1 MAEVYI
7 PNRDLIKN
15 LKWNTGTSGSPTY
28 TAVCTTSEIGIDIDL
43 ETKDWYVF
51 CDALQR
57 RLVTG
62 GSVTLSGTIKLDVN
76 NAAEMDMLGTIH
88 TMIASGTIAQFN
100 NKSIQF
106 DLLTSYTSDTLTY
119 TTYTA
124 NVNVSFSDLGG
135 AAEDE
140 AEFSFEMTLIGTAT
154 TTASV

>member
-15 LKWNTGTSGSPTY
+15 LKWNTGTTSSPTY
-28 TAVCTTSEIGIDIDL
+28 TNVCTTSEIGIDIDL

-57 RLVTG
+57 KLVTG
-62 GSVTLSGTIKLDVN
+62 GSVTLSGTVKLDVN
-76 NAAEMDMLGTIH
+76 NEAEMDMLGTIH

-100 NKSIQF
+100 NKSIKF
-106 DLLTSYTSDTLTY
+106 DLLSAYTSDTLTY

-154 TTASV
+154 AG

>member
-15 LKWNTGTSGSPTY
+15 LKWNTGTTSNPTY
-28 TAVCTTSEIGIDIDL
+28 TNVCTTSEIGIDIDL

-57 RLVTG
+57 KLVTG
-62 GSVTLSGTIKLDVN
+62 GSVTLSGTVKLDVN
-76 NAAEMDMLGTIH
+76 NTAEMDMLGTIH

-106 DLLTSYTSDTLTY
+106 DLLSAYTSDTLTY

-154 TTASV
+154 AGS

>member
-15 LKWNTGTSGSPTY
+15 LKWNTGTSSKPEY
-28 TAVCTTSEIGIDIDL
+28 TNVCTTSEIGIDIDL

-57 RLVTG
+57 KLVTG
-62 GSVTLSGTIKLDVN
+62 GSVTLSGTVKLDVN
-76 NAAEMDMLGTIH
+76 NTAEMDMLGTIH

-100 NKSIQF
+100 NKSIKF
-106 DLLTSYTSDTLTY
+106 DLLSAYTSDTLTY

-154 TTASV
+154 AGS

>member
-15 LKWNTGTSGSPTY
+15 LKWNTGTTSSPTY
-28 TAVCTTSEIGIDIDL
+28 TNVCTTSEVGIDIDL

-57 RLVTG
+57 KLVTG
-62 GSVTLSGTIKLDVN
+62 GAVTLSGTVKLDVN
-76 NAAEMDMLGTIH
+76 NTAEMDMLGTIH

-106 DLLTSYTSDTLTY
+106 DLLSAYTSDTLTY

-154 TTASV
+154 TS

>member
-15 LKWNTGTSGSPTY
+15 LKWNTGTTSSPTY
-28 TAVCTTSEIGIDIDL
+28 TNVCTTSEIGIDIDL
-43 ETKDWYVF
+43 ETKDWYVY

-57 RLVTG
+57 KLVTG
-62 GSVTLSGTIKLDVN
+62 GSVTLSGTVKLDVN
-76 NAAEMDMLGTIH
+76 NEAEMDMLGTIH

-100 NKSIQF
+100 NKSIKF
-106 DLLTSYTSDTLTY
+106 DLLSAYTSDTLTY

-154 TTASV
+154 AG

>member
-15 LKWNTGTSGSPTY
+15 LKWNTGTTASPTY
-28 TAVCTTSEIGIDIDL
+28 TNVCTTSEVGIDIDL

-57 RLVTG
+57 KLVTG
-62 GSVTLSGTIKLDVN
+62 GSVTLSGTVKLDVN

-106 DLLTSYTSDTLTY
+106 DLLSAYTSDTLTY

-140 AEFSFEMTLIGTAT
+140 AEFAFEMTLIGTAT
-154 TTASV
+154 TS

>member
-15 LKWNTGTSGSPTY
+15 LKWNTGTTSNPTY
-28 TAVCTTSEIGIDIDL
+28 TNICTTSEIGIDIDL

-76 NAAEMDMLGTIH
+76 NAAEMDMLGTVH

-100 NKSIQF
+100 NKSIKF
-106 DLLTSYTSDTLTY
+106 DLLSAYTSDTLTY

-124 NVNVSFSDLGG
+124 DVNVSFSDLGG

-154 TTASV
+154 AG

>member
-15 LKWNTGTSGSPTY
+15 LKWNTGTSSKPEY
-28 TAVCTTSEIGIDIDL
+28 TNICTTSEIGIDIDL

-57 RLVTG
+57 KLVTG
-62 GSVTLSGTIKLDVN
+62 GSVTLSGTVKLDVN
-76 NAAEMDMLGTIH
+76 NTAEMDMLGTIH

-106 DLLTSYTSDTLTY
+106 DLLSAYTSDTLTY

-154 TTASV
+154 AGA

>member
-15 LKWNTGTSGSPTY
+15 LKWNTGTTSNPTY
-28 TAVCTTSEIGIDIDL
+28 TNVCTTSEIGIDIDL

-76 NAAEMDMLGTIH
+76 NDAEMDMLGTIH

-106 DLLTSYTSDTLTY
+106 DLLSAYTSDTLTY

-154 TTASV
+154 TS

>member
-15 LKWNTGTSGSPTY
+15 LKWNTGTTSNPTY
-28 TAVCTTSEIGIDIDL
+28 TNVCTTSEVGIDIDL

-57 RLVTG
+57 KLVTG

-76 NAAEMDMLGTIH
+76 NTAEMDMLGTIH

-100 NKSIQF
+100 NKSIKF
-106 DLLTSYTSDTLTY
+106 DLLSAYTSDTLTY

-124 NVNVSFSDLGG
+124 DVNVSFSDLGG

-154 TTASV
+154 TS

>member
-15 LKWNTGTSGSPTY
+15 LKWNTGTSSSPTY
-28 TAVCTTSEIGIDIDL
+28 TNVCTTSEIGIDIDL

-57 RLVTG
+57 KLVTG
-62 GSVTLSGTIKLDVN
+62 GSVTLSGTVKLDVN
-76 NAAEMDMLGTIH
+76 NEAEMDMLGTIH

-106 DLLTSYTSDTLTY
+106 DLLSAYTSDTLTY

-154 TTASV
+154 AGS

>member
-15 LKWNTGTSGSPTY
+15 LKWNTGTTSNPTY
-28 TAVCTTSEIGIDIDL
+28 TNVCTTSEIGIDIDL

-106 DLLTSYTSDTLTY
+106 DLLSAYTSDTLTY

-154 TTASV
+154 TS

>member
-15 LKWNTGTSGSPTY
+15 LKWNTGTTSSPSY
-28 TAVCTTSEIGIDIDL
+28 TNVCTTSEVGIDIDL

-76 NAAEMDMLGTIH
+76 NPAEMDMLGTIH

-106 DLLTSYTSDTLTY
+106 DLLSAYTSDTLTY

-154 TTASV
+154 AGS

>member
-15 LKWNTGTSGSPTY
+15 LKWNTGTSSNPTY
-28 TAVCTTSEIGIDIDL
+28 TNVCTTSEVGIDIDL
-43 ETKDWYVF
+43 ETKDWYTF

-106 DLLTSYTSDTLTY
+106 DLLSAYTSDTLTY

-154 TTASV
+154 TS

>member
-7 PNRDLIKN
+7 PNRDLMKN
-15 LKWNTGTSGSPTY
+15 LKWNTGTSSSPTY
-28 TAVCTTSEIGIDIDL
+28 TNVCTTSEIGIDIDL

-57 RLVTG
+57 KLVTG
-62 GSVTLSGTIKLDVN
+62 GSVTLSGTVKLDVN
-76 NAAEMDMLGTIH
+76 NTAEMNMLGTIH

-106 DLLTSYTSDTLTY
+106 DLLSAYTSDTLTY

-124 NVNVSFSDLGG
+124 DVNVSFSDLGG

-154 TTASV
+154 ASA

>member
-15 LKWNTGTSGSPTY
+15 LKWNTGTSSKPEY
-28 TAVCTTSEIGIDIDL
+28 TNVCTTSEIGIDIDL

-57 RLVTG
+57 KLVTG
-62 GSVTLSGTIKLDVN
+62 GSVTLSGTVKLDVN
-76 NAAEMDMLGTIH
+76 NTAEMDMLGTIH

-106 DLLTSYTSDTLTY
+106 DLLSAYTSDTLTY

-154 TTASV
+154 AG

>member
-15 LKWNTGTSGSPTY
+15 LKWYTGTTSNPTY
-28 TAVCTTSEIGIDIDL
+28 TNVCTTSEIGIDIDL
-43 ETKDWYVF
+43 ETKDWYVY

-62 GSVTLSGTIKLDVN
+62 GAVTLSGTIKLDVN
-76 NAAEMDMLGTIH
+76 NTAEMDMLGTIH

-106 DLLTSYTSDTLTY
+106 DLLTSYSSDTLTY

-154 TTASV
+154 TS

>member
-15 LKWNTGTSGSPTY
+15 LKWNTGTSSKPEY
-28 TAVCTTSEIGIDIDL
+28 TNVCTTSEIGIDIDL

-57 RLVTG
+57 KLVTG
-62 GSVTLSGTIKLDVN
+62 GSVTLSGTVKLDVN
-76 NAAEMDMLGTIH
+76 NTAEMDMLGTIH

-100 NKSIQF
+100 NKSIKF
-106 DLLTSYTSDTLTY
+106 DLLSAYTSDTLTY

-154 TTASV
+154 AG

>member
-15 LKWNTGTSGSPTY
+15 LKWNTGTSSSPTY
-28 TAVCTTSEIGIDIDL
+28 TNVCTTSEIGIDIDL
-43 ETKDWYVF
+43 ETKDWYTF

-57 RLVTG
+57 KLVTG
-62 GSVTLSGTIKLDVN
+62 GSVTLSGTVKLDVN
-76 NAAEMDMLGTIH
+76 NEAEMDMLGTIH

-100 NKSIQF
+100 NKSIKF
-106 DLLTSYTSDTLTY
+106 DLLSAYTSDTLTY

-154 TTASV
+154 AG

>member
-15 LKWNTGTSGSPTY
+15 LKWNTGTTSNPTY
-28 TAVCTTSEIGIDIDL
+28 TNVCTTSEVGIDIDL
-43 ETKDWYVF
+43 ETKDWYTF

-57 RLVTG
+57 KLVTG

-76 NAAEMDMLGTIH
+76 NTAEMDMLGTIH

-100 NKSIQF
+100 NKSIKF
-106 DLLTSYTSDTLTY
+106 DLLSAYTSDTLTY

-154 TTASV
+154 TS

>member
-15 LKWNTGTSGSPTY
+15 LKWNTGTTSNPTY
-28 TAVCTTSEIGIDIDL
+28 TNVCTTSEVGIDIDL

-106 DLLTSYTSDTLTY
+106 DLLSAYTSDTLTY

-154 TTASV
+154 TS

>member
-15 LKWNTGTSGSPTY
+15 LKWNTGTSSKPEY
-28 TAVCTTSEIGIDIDL
+28 TNVCTTSEIGIDIDL

-57 RLVTG
+57 KLVTG
-62 GSVTLSGTIKLDVN
+62 GSVTLSGTVKLDVN
-76 NAAEMDMLGTIH
+76 NTAEMDMLGTIH

-106 DLLTSYTSDTLTY
+106 DLLSAYTSDTLTY

-154 TTASV
+154 AGS

>member
-1 MAEVYI
+1 M
-7 PNRDLIKN
+7 IKN
-15 LKWNTGTSGSPTY
+15 LKWNTGTSSNPTY
-28 TAVCTTSEIGIDIDL
+28 TNVCTTSEVGIDIDL

-76 NAAEMDMLGTIH
+76 NTAEMDMLGTIH

-106 DLLTSYTSDTLTY
+106 DLLSAYTSDTLTY

-154 TTASV
+154 TS

>member
-15 LKWNTGTSGSPTY
+15 LKWNTGTTSSPSY
-28 TAVCTTSEIGIDIDL
+28 TNVCTTSEVGIDIDL

-76 NAAEMDMLGTIH
+76 NTAEMDMLGTIH

-106 DLLTSYTSDTLTY
+106 DLLSAYTSDTLTY

-154 TTASV
+154 AGS

>member
-15 LKWNTGTSGSPTY
+15 LKWNTGTTSNPTY
-28 TAVCTTSEIGIDIDL
+28 TNVCTTSEVGIDIDL
-43 ETKDWYVF
+43 ETKDWYTF

-57 RLVTG
+57 KLVTG
-62 GSVTLSGTIKLDVN
+62 GSVTLSGTVKLDVN
-76 NAAEMDMLGTIH
+76 NTAEMDMLGTIH

-106 DLLTSYTSDTLTY
+106 DLLSAYTSDTLTY

-154 TTASV
+154 AGS

>member
-15 LKWNTGTSGSPTY
+15 LKWNTGTSANPTY
-28 TAVCTTSEIGIDIDL
+28 TNVCTTSEIGIDIDL
-43 ETKDWYVF
+43 ETKDWYVC

-62 GSVTLSGTIKLDVN
+62 GSVTLSGTIKLDVD

-100 NKSIQF
+100 NKSIKF
-106 DLLTSYTSDTLTY
+106 DLLSSYSSDTLTY

-124 NVNVSFSDLGG
+124 DVNVSFSDLGG

-154 TTASV
+154 AG

>member
-15 LKWNTGTSGSPTY
+15 LKWNTGTTSSPTY
-28 TAVCTTSEIGIDIDL
+28 TNVCTTSEVGIDIDL

-106 DLLTSYTSDTLTY
+106 DLLTSYSSDTLTY

-154 TTASV
+154 AGS

>member
-15 LKWNTGTSGSPTY
+15 LKWNTGTTSNPTY
-28 TAVCTTSEIGIDIDL
+28 TNICTTSEIGIDIDL
-43 ETKDWYVF
+43 ETKDWYVY

-76 NAAEMDMLGTIH
+76 NAAEMDMLGTVH

-100 NKSIQF
+100 NKSIKF
-106 DLLTSYTSDTLTY
+106 DLLSAYTSDTLTY

-124 NVNVSFSDLGG
+124 DVNVSFSDLGG

-154 TTASV
+154 AG

>member
-15 LKWNTGTSGSPTY
+15 LKWNTGTTSSPTY
-28 TAVCTTSEIGIDIDL
+28 TNVCTTSEIGIDIDL

-57 RLVTG
+57 KLVTG
-62 GSVTLSGTIKLDVN
+62 GSVTLSGTVKLDVN
-76 NAAEMDMLGTIH
+76 NTAEMDMLGTIH

-106 DLLTSYTSDTLTY
+106 DLLSAYTNDTLTY

-154 TTASV
+154 TS

>member
-15 LKWNTGTSGSPTY
+15 LKWNTGTSANPTY
-28 TAVCTTSEIGIDIDL
+28 TSVCTTSEIGIDIDL
-43 ETKDWYVF
+43 ETKDWYVY

-62 GSVTLSGTIKLDVN
+62 GSVTLSGTIKLDVD

-100 NKSIQF
+100 NKSIKF
-106 DLLTSYTSDTLTY
+106 DLLSSYSSDTLTY

-124 NVNVSFSDLGG
+124 DVNVSFSDLGG

-154 TTASV
+154 AG

>member
-15 LKWNTGTSGSPTY
+15 LKWNTGTTSNPTY
-28 TAVCTTSEIGIDIDL
+28 TNVCTTSEVGIDIDL
-43 ETKDWYVF
+43 ETKDWYTF

-57 RLVTG
+57 KLVTG

-106 DLLTSYTSDTLTY
+106 DLLSAYTSDTLTY

-154 TTASV
+154 TS

>member
-1 MAEVYI
+1 MHWFLLLSYI
-7 PNRDLIKN
+7 PSKKSPAFKIILIPSFIQN
-15 LKWNTGTSGSPTY
+15 SYILLRISGSSSICPRWVSDIK
-28 TAVCTTSEIGIDIDL
+28 TA
-43 ETKDWYVF
+43 F
-51 CDALQR
+51 
-57 RLVTG
+57 RL
-62 GSVTLSGTIKLDVN
+62 VTLSGTIKLDVN

-106 DLLTSYTSDTLTY
+106 DLLSAYTSDTLTY

-154 TTASV
+154 TS

>member
-15 LKWNTGTSGSPTY
+15 LKWNTGTSSSPTY
-28 TAVCTTSEIGIDIDL
+28 TNVCTTSEIGIDIDL

-57 RLVTG
+57 KLVTG
-62 GSVTLSGTIKLDVN
+62 GSVTLSGTVKLDVN
-76 NAAEMDMLGTIH
+76 NEAEMDMLGTIH

-100 NKSIQF
+100 NKSIKF
-106 DLLTSYTSDTLTY
+106 DLLSAYTSDTLTY

-154 TTASV
+154 AG

>member
-15 LKWNTGTSGSPTY
+15 LKWNTGTTSNPTY
-28 TAVCTTSEIGIDIDL
+28 TNVCTTSEIGIDIDL

-62 GSVTLSGTIKLDVN
+62 GSVTLSGTVKLDVN

-100 NKSIQF
+100 NKSIKF
-106 DLLTSYTSDTLTY
+106 DLLSAYTSDTLTY

-154 TTASV
+154 AG

>member
-15 LKWNTGTSGSPTY
+15 LKWNTGTTSSPTY
-28 TAVCTTSEIGIDIDL
+28 TNVCTTSEIGIDIDL

-57 RLVTG
+57 KLVTG
-62 GSVTLSGTIKLDVN
+62 GSVTLSGTVKLDVN
-76 NAAEMDMLGTIH
+76 NTAEMDMLGTIH

-106 DLLTSYTSDTLTY
+106 DLLSAYTNDTLTY

-154 TTASV
+154 AGS

>member
-15 LKWNTGTSGSPTY
+15 LKWNTGTTSNPTY
-28 TAVCTTSEIGIDIDL
+28 TNVCTTSEVGIDIDL

-57 RLVTG
+57 KLVTG
-62 GSVTLSGTIKLDVN
+62 GSVTLSGTVKLDVN
-76 NAAEMDMLGTIH
+76 NTAEMDMLGTIH

-106 DLLTSYTSDTLTY
+106 DLLSAYTSDTLTY

-154 TTASV
+154 AGS

>member
-15 LKWNTGTSGSPTY
+15 LKWNTGTTSNPTY
-28 TAVCTTSEIGIDIDL
+28 TNVCTTSEVGIDIDL

-106 DLLTSYTSDTLTY
+106 DLLSAYTSDTLTY

-154 TTASV
+154 AGQ

>member
-15 LKWNTGTSGSPTY
+15 LKWNTGTSSKPEY
-28 TAVCTTSEIGIDIDL
+28 TNVCTTSEIGIDIDL

-51 CDALQR
+51 CDALKR
-57 RLVTG
+57 KLVTG
-62 GSVTLSGTIKLDVN
+62 GSVTLSGTVKLDVN
-76 NAAEMDMLGTIH
+76 NTAEMDMLGTIH

-106 DLLTSYTSDTLTY
+106 DLLSAYTSDTLTY

-154 TTASV
+154 TG